1 MPCWK
6 KSLSRSALGALL
18 ALTLSACLGETPERA
33 RILEARLVREGSGV
47 ALELTQELRFS
58 RTMREA
64 LDHGIPLRLVY
75 SADGCGTSAWQTV
88 ELRYVPLT
96 RHYELQHSSETS
108 VRSFARRS
116 ALFAALDRVRL
127 PLHAEPRP
135 DCSGRVW
142 LALDL
147 VSLPTPLRL
156 PAFLQRA
163 EWRLVSPVAVW
174 STPSPRA

>member
-1 MPCWK
+1 MRCWK
-6 KSLSRSALGALL
+6 KRLSRAAATALAT
-18 ALTLSACLGETPERA
+18 LTLGGCLGETPERA
-33 RILEARLVREGSGV
+33 RILEARLVDEGGGA

-75 SADGCGTSAWQTV
+75 IAEGCDTGAWQSL

-96 RHYELQHSSETS
+96 RHYELQRSDTPDA
-108 VRSFARRS
+108 RSFARRS

-127 PLHAEPRP
+127 PLRAAPRA
-135 DCSGRVW
+135 DCQGRVW
-142 LALDL
+142 VALDL

-163 EWRLVSPVAVW
+163 QWRLVSPVAAW
-174 STPSPRA
+174 SSP